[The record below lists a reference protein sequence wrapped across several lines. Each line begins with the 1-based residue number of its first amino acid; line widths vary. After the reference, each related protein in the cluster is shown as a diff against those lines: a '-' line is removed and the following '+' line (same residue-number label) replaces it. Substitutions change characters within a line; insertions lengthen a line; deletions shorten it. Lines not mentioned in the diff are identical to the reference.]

1 VKLIVTGSIAYDYLM
16 TFPGHFSEQFIA
28 DKLDRI
34 SVSFLVDTM
43 KQHPGGCGA
52 NIAYSLA
59 LLDENPLL
67 VGSAGCDFEAY
78 RKQLEK
84 AGVDTSGVLVR
95 EDVYTAS
102 FFANTDQDGN
112 QICSFYTGAMQ
123 FARDIQL
130 SEHLQEASTLTIV
143 SPNDPDTMSN
153 AADACR
159 ELNADFIYDPGQQIA
174 RLDGEALRKGVQ
186 GAKIL
191 ILNEYEHEMFLKKT
205 GIPDDGIMKQIEIL
219 IVTLGDKGAVIRTT
233 DKRIEI
239 PIASPDQILD
249 PTGVGDA
256 FRAGLM
262 KGMVKG
268 FSWETSGRMGS
279 LAAAYVI
286 ETEGTQNHH
295 FTLDAFIQRY
305 IQNFGKNEEID
316 QLRV

>member
-28 DKLDRI
+28 EKLDRI

-52 NIAYSLA
+52 NIAYNLA
-59 LLDENPLL
+59 LLGEKPLL

-123 FARDIQL
+123 FARDIRL
-130 SEHLQEASTLTIV
+130 KDHLPKGSSLTII
-143 SPNDPDTMSN
+143 SPDDPDAMSN

-159 ELNADFIYDPGQQIA
+159 ELDSDFIYDPGQQVA
-174 RLDGEALRKGVQ
+174 RLDGEALKKGVR

-191 ILNEYEHEMFLKKT
+191 ILNDYEHEIFIKKT
-205 GIPDDGIMKQIEIL
+205 GIPDDRLPEHAEIL
-219 IVTLGDKGAVIRTT
+219 IITLGERGAVIRTT
-233 DKRIEI
+233 DRKIEI
-239 PIASPDQILD
+239 PIASPDRIID

-262 KGMVKG
+262 KGMVHG
-268 FSWETSGRMGS
+268 LSWETSGRMGS
-279 LAAAYVI
+279 LAAAYVL
-286 ETEGTQNHH
+286 EAEGTQNHH
-295 FTLDAFIQRY
+295 YSLDDFIWRF
-305 IQNFGKNEEID
+305 IKNFGPSEEIGR
-316 QLRV
+316 LRE